1 MIMKKWLKSLRNNSS
16 SGVNQRISKENWRT
30 NKNKHK
36 IVREM
41 KSKINLLE
49 EAKDPMNISIKKRA
63 KEMPSRN
70 GFCILMRFV
79 DLFVWSFFVEFF
91 AVRRRLEP
99 ASSCA
104 LFLSLYG
111 TFKFIKTKH
120 ENLSKAVDSTFLPCS
135 GSHFSLFQHF
145 SKVIPRHFMPRLPCA
160 KIKQAQHEKER
171 NSFKVELFFLRR
183 VMRAIKA

>member
-1 MIMKKWLKSLRNNSS
+1 MKWNRKLICWKKQKTRWTLASR
-16 SGVNQRISKENWRT
+16 KERKKCHQETVSAFWWG
-30 NKNKHK
+30 
-36 IVREM
+36 
-41 KSKINLLE
+41 LLT
-49 EAKDPMNISIKKRA
+49 
-63 KEMPSRN
+63 
-70 GFCILMRFV
+70 FLC
-79 DLFVWSFFVEFF
+79 DLFLSNFSPFDVALNRLRV
-91 AVRRRLEP
+91 VRF
-99 ASSCA
+99 
-104 LFLSLYG
+104 FLSLYG

-145 SKVIPRHFMPRLPCA
+145 SKVIPRHFMTRLPCA